1 MGSVLLSLKGL
12 AYRLCCI
19 QCKKKVQRKWISVS
33 IQLDYERRGSLAATL
48 ASYSGRRGFEF
59 PLGGHVRILKGVLL
73 MVILNLSGR
82 FLDNKPTTN
91 SVHIISSV

>member
-1 MGSVLLSLKGL
+1 MSV
-12 AYRLCCI
+12 A
-19 QCKKKVQRKWISVS
+19 

-82 FLDNKPTTN
+82 FVDNKPTTI
-91 SVHIISSV
+91 SVHILSSV

>member
-1 MGSVLLSLKGL
+1 M
-12 AYRLCCI
+12 
-19 QCKKKVQRKWISVS
+19 SVS
-33 IQLDYERRGSLAATL
+33 IHLDYERRGSLATTL

-59 PLGGHVRILKGVLL
+59 PLGGHIRILKGVLL

-91 SVHIISSV
+91 SAHILSSA